1 MALTHVQI
9 TDAVER
15 SQAAINDSLRGL
27 SEQAAHAPSLLP
39 NWLRGHLITH
49 MCRNADAI
57 TRITRSVL
65 VGPVQTEMYPGG
77 QEARNCAIEDGA
89 ERPVALFVADMEFC
103 GARAVAELRRLTD
116 DSLSVPIPWRRPVT
130 AESLPM
136 MRWREL
142 EIHHVDLGLDYT
154 VDDWDPVFVDETLRV
169 ELPLLAERA
178 PGVSEPDLP
187 PAQKL
192 AWLIGRPQSDDLP
205 QLPAW
210 P

>member
-15 SQAAINDSLRGL
+15 SQAAINDSVRGL
-27 SEQAAHAPSLLP
+27 SEQQAHAPSLLP
-39 NWLRGHLITH
+39 DWSRGHLITH
-49 MCRNADAI
+49 ICRNADAI

-65 VGPVQTEMYPGG
+65 GGPAQNEMYPGG

-89 ERPVALFVADMEFC
+89 ERPVALLVADMEFC
-103 GARAVAELRRLTD
+103 GARAVAELRSLTAD
-116 DSLSVPIPWRRPVT
+116 ALSASIPWRRPVT
-130 AESLPM
+130 AASLPI

-154 VDDWDPVFVDETLRV
+154 ISDWDPAFVEETLRV
-169 ELPLLAERA
+169 ELPLLSARA
-178 PGVSEPDLP
+178 PGVDLPDLP
-187 PAQKL
+187 SAQKL

-205 QLPAW
+205 PLPAW